1 MGPAAPQ
8 SIKGHKGALWV
19 GRISASSAVHRCLNG
34 WTLQYI
40 FPGWAPLGCPRTL
53 DLAGPAMSDL
63 QYIRVEWDGELAI
76 VVIDRV
82 EKLNALNAEVVRE
95 LGDVFRDLRDDDD
108 VLGIILTGAGE
119 KFFSA
124 GADLKLF
131 ADGDPET
138 AGAMAGYFGEAF
150 EALADFR
157 GVSIAAING
166 FAMGGGLEVAM
177 ACDIRVAKKDAGR
190 VGLAEVNLGVIPG
203 MGGTQ
208 RLPRLVGL
216 ARALELGATGRMIA
230 FEEAEAWNLIH
241 DIFDPEDF
249 KQQVMDYARQ
259 FVAPNKP
266 SKAVGL
272 IKRAIQSGI
281 NGSLSDGL
289 ALEREL
295 LAQAFDSAD
304 AAEGLSAYQEKRVAK
319 FVGK

>member
-1 MGPAAPQ
+1 M
-8 SIKGHKGALWV
+8 AL
-19 GRISASSAVHRCLNG
+19 
-34 WTLQYI
+34 
-40 FPGWAPLGCPRTL
+40 L
-53 DLAGPAMSDL
+53 D
-63 QYIRVEWDGELAI
+63 YRVDDG
-76 VVIDRV
+76 
-82 EKLNALNAEVVRE
+82 
-95 LGDVFRDLRDDDD
+95 
-108 VLGIILTGAGE
+108 LGIIEINNPPANVYTLDSLKLLDEAILKARFDSSIHVIVITGAGD
-119 KFFSA
+119 KFFCA
-124 GADLKLF
+124 GADIRML
-131 ADGDPET
+131 ASET
-138 AGAMAGYFGEAF
+138 AEFKNNFALFGHETLMRLENTPKLVIAGM
-150 EALADFR
+150 
-157 GVSIAAING
+157 NG
-166 FAMGGGLEVAM
+166 HCVGGGLEIAM

-249 KQQVMDYARQ
+249 KEQVMDYARQ